1 MEAEVSG
8 HQRKVV
14 SSSVAPVKR
23 SLGDAG
29 IPLRNGRTLPFR
41 VTRAWNAPAGHYP
54 ESWYLVDPGSR
65 EVLFEGPTRAL
76 LVWGLQSWTEI
87 TDEVAAPIALRPGP
101 ILVVFALAGVWG
113 GDLEIEAIEVPVDQ
127 VA

>member
-1 MEAEVSG
+1 MEADVSG

-14 SSSVAPVKR
+14 SSSVAPTRR

-29 IPLRNGRTLPFR
+29 IPLRTGKTLPFR

-54 ESWYLVDPGSR
+54 ESWYLVDPATR
-65 EVLFEGPTRAL
+65 EVLYEGPTREL

-87 TDEVAAPIALRPGP
+87 ADVVSEPIHLRPGP
-101 ILVVFALAGVWG
+101 VLVVFALGGVWG
-113 GDLEIEAIEVPVDQ
+113 GDLEVEATEVPVDQ